1 MSKYEKV
8 KAYYENGLWDI
19 SRVKN
24 AVEKSLITEE
34 QFEEIVGQSY
44 GEASE

>member
-8 KAYYENGLWDI
+8 KAYYKSGLWDI

-24 AVEKSLITEE
+24 AVKKSWLTKE
-34 QFEEIVGQSY
+34 QFEEIVGQPY